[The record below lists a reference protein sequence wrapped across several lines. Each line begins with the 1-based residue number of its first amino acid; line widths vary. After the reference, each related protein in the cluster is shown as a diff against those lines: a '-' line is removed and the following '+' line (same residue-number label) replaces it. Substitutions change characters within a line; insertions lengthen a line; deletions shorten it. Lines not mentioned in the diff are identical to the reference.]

1 MSGFAPRGTGP
12 HPRQSQVIRPGR
24 EATGKRSEMPNKK
37 RYFVLVAVVGVHAVI
52 IGVLYSTSRAIRMSS
67 STGISMTAFILRRAA
82 RPRIPIARPRLGDT
96 AAPVAPTVGPIT
108 LTPPPPAVLSPTG
121 QAIDWDASAKA
132 AVATALR
139 PRKRITFGFPTGTS
153 PIMRGAHLPDSSG
166 HHAGDSYV
174 IEGGEVI
181 AWVSDRCYVASDP
194 PPLWEPDILKRA
206 ELTHTVCLP
215 PSGPSAGELFKRLP
229 AYKKYHP
236 H

>member
-1 MSGFAPRGTGP
+1 MSGFIRGTGP
-12 HPRQSQVIRPGR
+12 RPRQSHVIGPSR
-24 EATGKRSEMPNKK
+24 EATGKRCEMPNKK

-52 IGVLYSTSRAIRMSS
+52 IAVLYSTSRAIRVSS
-67 STGISMTAFILRRAA
+67 STGISLTAFILRRAA
-82 RPRIPIARPRLGDT
+82 HPRIPITPPRLRDT
-96 AAPVAPTVGPIT
+96 AAPIAPTVEPIT
-108 LTPPPPAVLSPTG
+108 LTPPPPAALSPTG

-153 PIMRGAHLPDSSG
+153 PIMRGAHLQDFSG
-166 HHAGDSYV
+166 HHAGDSYRV
-174 IEGGEVI
+174 AGGEVI

-206 ELTHTVCLP
+206 EITHTVCLP
-215 PSGPSAGELFKRLP
+215 PNPPHSGELFKSLP

-236 H
+236 Q